1 MGEAVVTH
9 AERGEVLA
17 VRGGGTPP
25 LCPSCVEIATVNGAK
40 LRVALDG
47 RLVGLAALPDLAAA
61 WGRIETRARE
71 ALSMFGLDAAVAPL
85 PDWAARLSDKTR
97 PLPPGADS
105 SRTKRDAVGA
115 LRLEDAGVR
124 LALERLGYLGRPV
137 EEKLRRTLDSGA
149 AATALLAGWDGLAAS
164 AEHEHELREA
174 ADALM
179 VAVQT
184 TRTLVDSLRTRDLG
198 PVVEASVRR
207 QRAVEGCQ
215 RALGVG

>member
-1 MGEAVVTH
+1 
-9 AERGEVLA
+9 LA

-40 LRVALDG
+40 LRVALDA
-47 RLVGLAALPDLAAA
+47 RLVGLARLPDLAAA

-71 ALSMFGLDAAVAPL
+71 ALAMFGLDAAVAPL
-85 PDWAARLSDKTR
+85 PEWAARLSDKTR

-137 EEKLRRTLDSGA
+137 EEKLRRALDSGA

-198 PVVEASVRR
+198 PVVEAAVRR